1 VLYATTAGLSGALKV
16 GRRLLSTTTLQ
27 QLDARGPGMVLC
39 RQPVRP
45 PACPLLKSGRG
56 RPNAPDES
64 ALVVYCIVKIHLVML
79 YIGFLTCISIW
90 DVVNGASSP
99 WCITA
104 SNEEEE

>member
-1 VLYATTAGLSGALKV
+1 
-16 GRRLLSTTTLQ
+16 
-27 QLDARGPGMVLC
+27 MVLC

-64 ALVVYCIVKIHLVML
+64 ALVLF
-79 YIGFLTCISIW
+79 IGFFTCISIW

>member
-1 VLYATTAGLSGALKV
+1 
-16 GRRLLSTTTLQ
+16 
-27 QLDARGPGMVLC
+27 MVLC

-64 ALVVYCIVKIHLVML
+64 ALVVSCIK
-79 YIGFLTCISIW
+79 FTIW

-104 SNEEEE
+104 SNEEEQEGEER